1 MEAAKNNSSQSQEK
15 VVQSPSQQ
23 PSQNQQQASQS
34 PSQQPNQKS
43 QSTEQKK
50 ESRPF
55 RIGIIADGMNDEDI
69 LYYNKELKAIN
80 KLYRDR
86 IRIVVMG
93 YKNENDKLNMLDGVI
108 FEYVKPVSII
118 HFYKQLA
125 SLQIDLLFI
134 PLINNVYN
142 QSSEDSDK
150 YLNAGAF
157 RIPVIAP
164 DMYPY
169 HTLISDEVNGF
180 IFGQRENFIPYLREL
195 LHKKLQLIRTC
206 GLNAQEDVKNFNYSK
221 DNIDILSSAFV

>member
-1 MEAAKNNSSQSQEK
+1 
-15 VVQSPSQQ
+15 
-23 PSQNQQQASQS
+23 
-34 PSQQPNQKS
+34 
-43 QSTEQKK
+43 
-50 ESRPF
+50 
-55 RIGIIADGMNDEDI
+55 MNDEDI

-164 DMYPY
+164 DIYPY